1 MNSKEHVRLFVQ
13 IISRGY
19 WLREL
24 GRRSR
29 RREYDWLY
37 LYQPGV
43 DGLLAAVIARY
54 YHRHICSEYVDL
66 LSPAEYHGPILR
78 VIYVFQILA
87 DRIVPLFSNM
97 ILTISSALEV
107 IYHKRNRDIP
117 TMLFPTLVDTARFGS
132 GDRSRFRRHLGLGER
147 PIITFT
153 GSFVRTE
160 GLQVLFK
167 AMIKV
172 AEKHPNVMMMIAGGS
187 LVSGSDDPVRLI
199 EQLHLEENARCLGM
213 IPEED
218 VIDLQS
224 TSDILV
230 MPKLDDPINQAGLS
244 TKLAEYLAS
253 GKAVVAS
260 NVGDVG
266 KYLRHEYDALLV
278 PPGDQHA
285 LEQGLIRLL
294 EEPELRH
301 KLGINARETALRHF
315 DIKVNMTRLVKALS
329 ERRGERAL

>member
-1 MNSKEHVRLFVQ
+1 
-13 IISRGY
+13 
-19 WLREL
+19 
-24 GRRSR
+24 
-29 RREYDWLY
+29 
-37 LYQPGV
+37 
-43 DGLLAAVIARY
+43 
-54 YHRHICSEYVDL
+54 
-66 LSPAEYHGPILR
+66 
-78 VIYVFQILA
+78 
-87 DRIVPLFSNM
+87 
-97 ILTISSALEV
+97 
-107 IYHKRNRDIP
+107 
-117 TMLFPTLVDTARFGS
+117 
-132 GDRSRFRRHLGLGER
+132 
-147 PIITFT
+147 
-153 GSFVRTE
+153 
-160 GLQVLFK
+160 
-167 AMIKV
+167 
-172 AEKHPNVMMMIAGGS
+172 
-187 LVSGSDDPVRLI
+187 
-199 EQLHLEENARCLGM
+199 M